1 MKTKTERRKEHA
13 DFCEQRNR
21 RQGHTGGPN
30 SRGKQR
36 PVGIQRPSYHK
47 PKPEPTEP
55 FITLDGGIEIT
66 SVQIFDDVEIVNYVN
81 FDSGPEYMAEYDEL
95 CAEAKRRK
103 KSFKKVA
110 SAAGWEL
117 IDPNPKAVKL
127 PESWQRRV

>member
-1 MKTKTERRKEHA
+1 MKTKSERRKAHT
-13 DFCEQRNR
+13 DFCNERNR

-36 PVGIQRPSYHK
+36 PAGIERPSYHK
-47 PKPEPTEP
+47 PKPKK
-55 FITLDGGIEIT
+55 FIEIEGGIEIT

-95 CAEAKRRK
+95 RAEAKRRK
-103 KSFKKVA
+103 KSFKKIA

-117 IDPNPKAVKL
+117 VDPNPKAVNR